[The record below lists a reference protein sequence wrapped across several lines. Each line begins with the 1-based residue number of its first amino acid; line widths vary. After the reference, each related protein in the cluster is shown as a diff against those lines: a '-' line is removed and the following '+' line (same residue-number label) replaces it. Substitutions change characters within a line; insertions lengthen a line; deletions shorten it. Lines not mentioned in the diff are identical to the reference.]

1 MAWIVVTQFSIGQ
14 GRNDAILIPF
24 LLSSPYVAIKV
35 QDLKRKNWL
44 KAGFLWQ
51 QFSGGFKGA
60 SIFVPFKQQLAVE
73 MQTALGDYYLRFEP
87 VSYHQGLF
95 VEVWRWA
102 ENILSSGSWG
112 DDGIWD
118 DLQGFTQ

>member
-1 MAWIVVTQFSIGQ
+1 MAWVSVTQFSIGQ

-24 LLSSPYVAIKV
+24 LLSSAHVAIKV
-35 QDLKRKNWL
+35 QDLKGRRL
-44 KAGFLWQ
+44 QKAGFLWQ
-51 QFSGGFKGA
+51 QFSGGVKGV

-95 VEVWRWA
+95 VEVWQWA

-118 DLQGFTQ
+118 DLQGFAA